1 MMYTRTAN
9 QIMMT
14 MPKMRH
20 IFFTLGLG
28 APGAVVALS
37 TSRIARRRRDTQDA
51 PSWRV
56 GKGNFWHFD
65 GNNVATY
72 LKAL

>member
-37 TSRIARRRRDTQDA
+37 TSRIADSDSTTR
-51 PSWRV
+51 RV
-56 GKGNFWHFD
+56 GSLIYKLRVNMYAQCGYF
-65 GNNVATY
+65 Y
-72 LKAL
+72 L